1 MLFSSCLPGTACCKH
16 HPRSCRRPTSSRSRP
31 AGGGR
36 AKSKQA
42 AAPLGVGPVLLTF
55 EDRGAG
61 PRILR
66 HLDVGA
72 PPWVHHAI
80 NLAAFGGQGY
90 KGWFTKPRVLHAW
103 LDKHAAT
110 LADRL
115 VIFIDGS
122 DVMWGGC
129 DTFEREFAR
138 ISTRYAAATSAAA
151 AAAAAAATSAAASA
165 STSGDSTARR
175 ALRSGPPII
184 FSAELGCDYHVP
196 TPPGCAAIPAPPAW
210 AAATPLHADL
220 GRWHNCAAAGA
231 APCTEPPS
239 YRFLNSGAFAGT
251 AAALHRM
258 LTAVLAMPRSEVHN
272 AFNGKRDDGLAF
284 TRYWLRSNGSVV
296 LDYEGRLFL
305 SLWRLRA
312 GSVALGGAGADRA
325 IRPAW
330 LSGAPAC
337 FVHDNGAGIAG
348 LGYNLIGA
356 PVKSF
361 SPSGLPRAWYP
372 GDGGSRE
379 A

>member
-1 MLFSSCLPGTACCKH
+1 MRLP
-16 HPRSCRRPTSSRSRP
+16 
-31 AGGGR
+31 R
-36 AKSKQA
+36 ADLL
-42 AAPLGVGPVLLTF
+42 PYYLTTYHLLLTTYYLL
-55 EDRGAG
+55 
-61 PRILR
+61 LR
-66 HLDVGA
+66 
-72 PPWVHHAI
+72 
-80 NLAAFGGQGY
+80 
-90 KGWFTKPRVLHAW
+90 
-103 LDKHAAT
+103 
-110 LADRL
+110 
-115 VIFIDGS
+115 
-122 DVMWGGC
+122 
-129 DTFEREFAR
+129 
-138 ISTRYAAATSAAA
+138 
-151 AAAAAAATSAAASA
+151 
-165 STSGDSTARR
+165 
-175 ALRSGPPII
+175 
-184 FSAELGCDYHVP
+184 CDYHVP

-272 AFNGKRDDGLAF
+272 AFNGKRGAPQRRLKPSRLRLSTRPPPQTPRPSLASWPPPRADDGLAF